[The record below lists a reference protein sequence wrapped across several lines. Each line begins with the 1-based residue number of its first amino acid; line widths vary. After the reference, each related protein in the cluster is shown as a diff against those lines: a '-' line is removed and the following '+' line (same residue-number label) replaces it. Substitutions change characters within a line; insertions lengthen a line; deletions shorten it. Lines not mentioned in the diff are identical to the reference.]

1 MDIIKELNRI
11 KTDKHKCLGCGY
23 ERNFTIKGCAIIN
36 QAIEELKKSKQS
48 CEVMELL
55 SQFSD
60 DKNEPIELY
69 KLGQSLDVVISKVT
83 FEDKQIHVITKTY
96 DQYLENLEK
105 YNIEVDKQEKEFK
118 KAKDNSRVKKHLG
131 RRSKSYLK
139 KQGKPSRGH
148 YGKKARK

>member
-23 ERNFTIKGCAIIN
+23 ERNCTIKGCAIIN

-60 DKNEPIELY
+60 DKNEPIENRLMQELI
-69 KLGQSLDVVISKVT
+69 KVKSEFDISLAQLNGKCWCC
-83 FEDKQIHVITKTY
+83 
-96 DQYLENLEK
+96 K
-105 YNIEVDKQEKEFK
+105 YAEKEIIGTFGGTSRNIYTCNKFK
-118 KAKDNSRVKKHLG
+118 FTGLNQTCEHWEWNGGIVDGTDSN
-131 RRSKSYLK
+131 
-139 KQGKPSRGH
+139 
-148 YGKKARK
+148 